1 MAEKKVQKRTV
12 KVEAAKAKPKPS
24 LPAKAGLTAGRKK
37 VVQKTAIVEAKKTR
51 KTVGTAGTKKVRK
64 TVFSLFARSKKG
76 AAALQ
81 TSGQSIE
88 SPKPEISKYV
98 VPPYVEQK
106 FAMPEQY
113 HLPGGYGDTKIVLMV
128 RDPYWL
134 YTYWEINSSEA
145 DRIKAEIGEEVFIGS
160 KLILRV
166 YDITGV
172 SFTGINSHGF
182 FDIEISSYIGNW
194 YIQVGRPNRAFI
206 VDIGYR
212 TSDGRFILLA
222 RSNAVMTPRDQ
233 YSEEI
238 DEEWMIPDWDKMYS
252 LSGGFGIGRSSG
264 EIKAMMKK
272 RLEERMGSGWVS
284 SISSPSRPTPERP
297 FWLVADAELIVY
309 GATEPTAQLT
319 VQGKPV
325 KLRKDGTFSL
335 RFALPD
341 GVQEIPIE
349 AVRDDGAEKRKII
362 PRVERRT
369 R

>member
-1 MAEKKVQKRTV
+1 MPQKKVRKRTV
-12 KVEAAKAKPKPS
+12 KGEAAKAKPK
-24 LPAKAGLTAGRKK
+24 KK
-37 VVQKTAIVEAKKTR
+37 VVKKTEAMGLKTIPVTVKRVR
-51 KTVGTAGTKKVRK
+51 KTTGVKKVRK
-64 TVFSLFARSKKG
+64 TVFSLFDRSKKG
-76 AAALQ
+76 PVGAEGVKGFAE
-81 TSGQSIE
+81 T
-88 SPKPEISKYV
+88 PKPEISKYE

-134 YTYWEINSSEA
+134 YAYWEINSREA
-145 DRIKAEIGEEVFIGS
+145 DRLKTEIGEDVFVGS

-172 SFTGINSHGF
+172 NFTGVNAHGF

-212 TSDGRFILLA
+212 TPDGRFILLA
-222 RSNAVMTPRDQ
+222 RSNAVLTPRDQ

-238 DEEWMIPDWDKMYS
+238 DEEWMIPDWDKMYA

-284 SISSPSRPTPERP
+284 SISSPSRAVGGRP
-297 FWLVADAELIVY
+297 FWLMADAELIVY

-349 AVRDDGAEKRKII
+349 AVRDDGKEKKKII